1 MQSSR
6 PCRLWGIRILNLEKK
21 EWERI
26 EGEGVAG
33 ERMQWMDRSDKE
45 RNIKCPPWEKYKKKK
60 DCCHEDQCC
69 CIRLPWMQVLCVS
82 LSIAFSLFYSTVTID
97 AKVVIPVALLVFS
110 WWLLNTL
117 LLNTCSVHPSSCK
130 KMNEKNYS
138 RESIKTWKEQER
150 HARKIW
156 ILSVNDFLVYRR
168 RECLQI
174 RVPSSS
180 SFFSHQKQ
188 SLESERENDSWC
200 VTLQAK
206 LLSSSHSQIK
216 SMPCRHKSIQ
226 LLNWGH
232 WCHHWSSCPSISL
245 LSFLPAS
252 PHDLRRRVALES
264 LNLHLFLW
272 LLSLLLGVFL
282 SGFLSFYSSLFSS
295 LTLSFSLDYQ
305 LLASLLPWNR
315 TEPKIIFASSRVTWR
330 AVSKRTTS
338 LEG

>member
-1 MQSSR
+1 MQE
-6 PCRLWGIRILNLEKK
+6 N
-21 EWERI
+21 EW
-26 EGEGVAG
+26 
-33 ERMQWMDRSDKE
+33 K
-45 RNIKCPPWEKYKKKK
+45 
-60 DCCHEDQCC
+60 
-69 CIRLPWMQVLCVS
+69 
-82 LSIAFSLFYSTVTID
+82 
-97 AKVVIPVALLVFS
+97 
-110 WWLLNTL
+110 
-117 LLNTCSVHPSSCK
+117 
-130 KMNEKNYS
+130 KNYS

-180 SFFSHQKQ
+180 SFFSHRKQ

-200 VTLQAK
+200 VTLQVK

-252 PHDLRRRVALES
+252 PHDLRRRVAQES
-264 LNLHLFLW
+264 LWTFTSFCDCFLYFWGSFSLASFHFTPHSSQPHPLF
-272 LLSLLLGVFL
+272 
-282 SGFLSFYSSLFSS
+282 
-295 LTLSFSLDYQ
+295 FSLDYQ
-305 LLASLLPWNR
+305 LPASLLPWNR